1 MEDEDITQ
9 EDAWVVISEY
19 FKENGLVSQQLS
31 SFNHFILHT
40 VQEIVEDSAEITII
54 PERQFRPGERT
65 QRELKYQI
73 NFKQA
78 TLGARPTIQ
87 EQDGSTNLIFP
98 HEARLRNLTYAS
110 NLLVD
115 VEKQNIFTNPETGV
129 EMVDDTE
136 EQKGVFI
143 GKIPIMVRSNYC
155 ALHRKNEFERLA
167 YKECVFDQG
176 GYFVING
183 SEKVLVA
190 QEKMANNFVYVFHR
204 KQPSKYSWVAEIR
217 SQNEASNKV
226 PSSFSI
232 NLQTVTKSKGS
243 HEQVIRATIPYV
255 KSDIPVV
262 ILFRAMGFVA
272 DRDIISHIC
281 YDTNDVRMMELLRPS
296 LEEAFDIPSQ
306 DAALDFIGRRGNSVG
321 AQYEQRISY
330 AKDLLQK
337 EMLPHVSVSTEYET
351 KKAFFVG
358 YMVNRLCNA
367 ALGRINE
374 DDRDHYGKKRLD
386 LAGSLLAGLFRQL
399 FRKFTKTAQDTLK
412 KQISNVHDMNL
423 MTALKDQIITN
434 GLKYALATGNWGVDK
449 TGAVA
454 KTGVSQVLSRLTF
467 SSTLSHLRRLN
478 TPLQK
483 QGKLTKP
490 RQLHNTHWGMIC
502 PAETPEGQAC
512 GLVKNLTLMAHISV
526 SAGSAQLQKTLEEL
540 NTENLVELSAKDIHD
555 RTKVFVNGSWIGIHG
570 DAEYLV
576 NTLIGCRRGGLI
588 PRQVSIVRDI
598 PNKEIKLYSDS
609 GRVQRPLFIVDK
621 NELKIK
627 RVHIERMKLPR
638 ENPDHLTFDACT
650 EKGLIEFL
658 DTEEE
663 EISMIGMTVKDIHK
677 GSGNYN
683 FTHCEIHPSMILGVC
698 ASIIPFPDHNQSPRN
713 TYQSAMGKQAMGVY
727 ASNYQLR
734 MDTLAHV
741 LYYPQK
747 PLVMTRA
754 MEFMYFKELPS
765 GLNAIIAIACY
776 TGYNQEDSVIMNL
789 SAIERGLFRSVF
801 YRTYVNEA
809 KLTGGADE
817 HFHKPTRETTVG
829 MRHGSYD
836 KLDLD
841 GLIIPGHRVSGGDII
856 VGKTAAHSVPDEYVR
871 QTRKDVSMPLRH
883 SEAGII
889 DSVML
894 TTDDQ
899 GHKFTKIR
907 MRSIRIPQIGDKFA
921 SRHGQKGTIGQTYRQ
936 EDLPF
941 TIQGIVPDIIV
952 NPHAIPSRMT
962 IGHLIECLASKVACL
977 RGEEGDGTPFQDITV
992 EMVSSDLH
1000 KLGYQLR
1007 GNEVMY
1013 NGHTGNK
1020 LETQIFLGPTYYQR
1034 LKHLVDDKIHSRAR
1048 GQVQTLTRQPTEG
1061 RSRDGG
1067 LRFGEMERDCMI
1079 SHGAARF
1086 LKERLFDTS
1095 DAYRVHV
1102 CENCGLFAIAN
1113 LEQNHFQCKQCSQRK
1128 TRICQVFMPYAC
1140 KLLFQ
1145 ELMAMH
1151 IAPRLHTSIN

>member
-1 MEDEDITQ
+1 MEDEEISQ

-40 VQEIVEDSAEITII
+40 IQEIIEDSAEITII
-54 PERQFRPGERT
+54 PERQYRPSER
-65 QRELKYQI
+65 QQQELRYVI
-73 NFKQA
+73 SFKQA
-78 TLGARPTIQ
+78 TLGARPVLK
-87 EQDGSTNLIFP
+87 EQDGSSNLIFP

-115 VEKQNIFTNPETGV
+115 VQKQSIITIEGR
-129 EMVDDTE
+129 EHVDDEE

-143 GKIPIMVRSNYC
+143 GRIPIMVRSNYC
-155 ALHRKNEFERLA
+155 ALSNKTEKERIT

-176 GYFVING
+176 GYFIING
-183 SEKVLVA
+183 KEKVLVA
-190 QEKMANNFVYVFHR
+190 QEKMANNFVYVFH
-204 KQPSKYSWVAEIR
+204 KSQPSKFLWVAEIR
-217 SQNEASNKV
+217 SQNESSNKV
-226 PSSFSI
+226 PSQFSI
-232 NLQTVTKSKGS
+232 KLMNKAKSS
-243 HEQVIRATIPYV
+243 HEQVIRANLPYI
-255 KSDIPVV
+255 KSDVPVV
-262 ILFRAMGFVA
+262 VLFRAMGFVA
-272 DRDIISHIC
+272 DRDIISHVC
-281 YDTNDVRMMELLRPS
+281 YDSSDVRMMELLRPS
-296 LEEAFDIPSQ
+296 LEEAFVIPSQ
-306 DAALDFIGRRGNSVG
+306 EVALDFIGRRGNSVG
-321 AQYEQRISY
+321 ASQDQRIIY

-337 EMLPHVSVSTEYET
+337 EMLPHVSVSAEYET

-358 YMVNRLCNA
+358 YMVHRLCNA
-367 ALGRINE
+367 ALGRVRE

-386 LAGSLLAGLFRQL
+386 LAGSLLANLFRQL
-399 FRKFTKTAQDTLK
+399 FRRFTKTAQEVMK
-412 KQISNVHDMNL
+412 KQVDSQHDINL
-423 MTALKDQIITN
+423 VAAVKEHIITS
-434 GLKYALATGNWGVDK
+434 GLRYALATGNWMQDK
-449 TGAVA
+449 SGAVS

-467 SSTLSHLRRLN
+467 SSSLSHLRRLN

-526 SAGSAQLQKTLEEL
+526 SCNSSQLQRMLEEL
-540 NTENLVELSAKDIHD
+540 NTENLVELSVKNIHD
-555 RTKVFVNGSWIGIHG
+555 RTKVFFNGSWIGIHG

-576 NTLIGCRRGGLI
+576 KTLVSCRRGGML
-588 PRQVSIVRDI
+588 PKQVSIVRDI
-598 PNKEIKLYSDS
+598 PNKEIRIYSDS
-609 GRVQRPLFIVDK
+609 GRIQRPVFITED
-621 NELKIK
+621 NKIK
-627 RVHIERMKLPR
+627 MTRGHIEKMKLPR
-638 ENPDHLTFDACT
+638 DRPEHLSFEKGT
-650 EKGLIEFL
+650 ELGLIEFL

-663 EISMIGMTVKDIHK
+663 EISLIAMTMKELQEGGK
-677 GSGNYN
+677 KYQY
-683 FTHCEIHPSMILGVC
+683 THCEIHPSMILGVC

-727 ASNYQLR
+727 TSNYQLR

-741 LYYPQK
+741 LYYAQK

-765 GLNAIIAIACY
+765 GCNAVVAIACY
-776 TGYNQEDSVIMNL
+776 TGYNQEDSVIMNQ
-789 SAIERGLFRSVF
+789 SSIDRGLFRSVF
-801 YRTYVNEA
+801 YRTYENQA
-809 KLTGGADE
+809 KTIGGADE
-817 HFHKPTRETTVG
+817 EFHIPAKETTVG
-829 MRHGSYD
+829 TRDGCYD
-836 KLDLD
+836 KLDVD
-841 GLIIPGHRVSGGDII
+841 GLIIPGQRVSGDDII
-856 VGKTAAHSVPDEYVR
+856 IGKTAALNAFGSTTR
-871 QTRKDVSMPLRH
+871 QTRKDVSISLRH
-883 SEAGII
+883 SESGLI
-889 DSVML
+889 DSVLL
-894 TTDDQ
+894 TVDDL
-899 GHKFTKIR
+899 GHKFAKIR

-921 SRHGQKGTIGQTYRQ
+921 SRHGQKGTIGQTFRQ

-941 TIQGIVPDIIV
+941 SKRGISPDIIV

-962 IGHLIECLASKVACL
+962 VGHLIECLASKVACL
-977 RGEEGDGTPFQDITV
+977 RGEEGDGTPFQAVTV
-992 EMVSSDLH
+992 EDISKDLH
-1000 KLGYQLR
+1000 ALGYQLR

-1020 LETQIFLGPTYYQR
+1020 LGSQIFLGPTYYQR
-1034 LKHLVDDKIHSRAR
+1034 LKHMVDDKIHSRAR
-1048 GQVQTLTRQPTEG
+1048 GQVQSLTRQPTEG

-1086 LKERLFDTS
+1086 LKERLFEAS

-1113 LEQNHFQCKQCSQRK
+1113 LDRNMFQCKQCK
-1128 TRICQVFMPYAC
+1128 NKNTRISQIFIPYAC